1 MLEKRT
7 ELVSQ
12 VESTKVDNIKVRIT
26 DIVPIAFLNS
36 NKVTIEVHLAQN
48 RITTAVAALRHRY
61 WPHLHSV
68 CSLLPACSPLEY
80 RRHLLLSFALGWPLA
95 CSPQG
100 SILCEAFVVVATL
113 IAAPT
118 RCLLSPGPSAC
129 FLRGSRGS
137 WAAIWFLRQ
146 QPVAGLSLTL
156 PLLCC
161 SVPP

>member
-1 MLEKRT
+1 M
-7 ELVSQ
+7 SQ

-26 DIVPIAFLNS
+26 DKVQIPFLNS
-36 NKVTIEVHLAQN
+36 NKV
-48 RITTAVAALRHRY
+48 ITAAVSALQHRY
-61 WPHLHSV
+61 WLRLHSV
-68 CSLLPACSPLEY
+68 CSLLPACSLLEY

-113 IAAPT
+113 IAALT

-137 WAAIWFLRQ
+137 WAAI
-146 QPVAGLSLTL
+146 
-156 PLLCC
+156 
-161 SVPP
+161 

>member
-1 MLEKRT
+1 M
-7 ELVSQ
+7 SQ

-48 RITTAVAALRHRY
+48 RITAAVAALRHRY

-68 CSLLPACSPLEY
+68 CSQPPACSPLEY

-95 CSPQG
+95 YSPQG
-100 SILCEAFVVVATL
+100 SILYEAFVSATL
-113 IAAPT
+113 IAALT

-146 QPVAGLSLTL
+146 PVAGLSLTL